1 LPFTGSSK
9 VKRRL
14 LWLLPALLLAACAQ
28 PEPQPAQPALWR
40 IDGPGG
46 EVGYLF
52 GTIHS
57 LDRPAHWRSAE
68 VESALAGT
76 DRIVVEV
83 ANLGDQGALQRTFA
97 AMSRSEG
104 LPPLSQRV
112 APELR
117 PQLAALLRKA
127 GVSEAHFDGVETWA
141 VALALARAETDAKAA
156 ANGIDRAVLAAAGNR
171 PVVELE
177 GATGQFGIF
186 DALPEKEQRDLLAEV
201 LHDQGALEADD
212 RDLAAAWREGDM
224 QAIEAE
230 TRTGLLADPE
240 LREALFTARNRA
252 WTARLA
258 AILARGEKPFVAVGA
273 AHMAGPDGLVAMLTE
288 QGYRVERVQ

>member
-1 LPFTGSSK
+1 M
-9 VKRRL
+9 RRL
-14 LWLLPALLLAACAQ
+14 LWWLPVLLLAACAR

-46 EVGYLF
+46 EAGYLF

-57 LDRPAHWRSAE
+57 LNRPAHWRSAE
-68 VESALAGT
+68 VDSALAGA

-83 ANLGDQGALQRTFA
+83 ANLADQRTLQRTFA
-97 AMSRSEG
+97 AMSRSPG
-104 LPPLSQRV
+104 LPPLSRRV

-117 PQLAALLRKA
+117 PHLETLLRKA
-127 GVSEAHFDGVETWA
+127 GVSESHFDGVETWA
-141 VALALARAETDAKAA
+141 AALALARAETDAKAA
-156 ANGIDRAVLAAAGNR
+156 ANGIDRAVLAAAEGR

-177 GATGQFGIF
+177 GATAQFGIF
-186 DALPEKEQRDLLAEV
+186 DALPEKEQRDLLSEV
-201 LHDQGALEADD
+201 LRDQGALEAGDK
-212 RDLAAAWREGDM
+212 DLAAAWRKGDM
-224 QAIEAE
+224 HAIEAE

-252 WTARLA
+252 WTERLA
-258 AILARGEKPFVAVGA
+258 AMLARGEKPFVAVGA

-288 QGYRVERVQ
+288 KGYRVERVQ